1 MKLKPFLFIISLF
14 IFTQS
19 LAQSSTVDINEKA
32 YNEYVLS
39 DKKMVKAYQKVL
51 KGFEDYDL
59 DGAAKKALK
68 ASQEAFLIYRNKEGK
83 LQDKI
88 YYGGSMLPTFKFR
101 ALKKLTDDRTKQL
114 QYYESNG

>member
-1 MKLKPFLFIISLF
+1 MKICTFFFILSFLFISNSF
-14 IFTQS
+14 
-19 LAQSSTVDINEKA
+19 AQFSVADKNEKA
-32 YNEYVLS
+32 YNEYMLS

-51 KGFEDYDL
+51 KGFEGYDL
-59 DGAAKKALK
+59 NGAAQKTLRA
-68 ASQEAFLIYRNKEGK
+68 AQEAFLIYRSKEGK

-114 QYYESNG
+114 EFYNNNG